1 VAKPNKKI
9 EASAPALKTPT
20 APVKLDIGCG
30 GNKKGPDWCG
40 VDQYA
45 MPGVDH
51 VFRIGGEKW
60 PFEDNSVDE
69 AHSSHFLEHLTNLN
83 GKFERVKFFNE
94 LHRVMMPG
102 AKCTLIFPHWAS
114 NRFYGDPTHCEPFSE
129 MGFYYLSREWRKAQA
144 PHSDVEWNP
153 NGYSCDFEATWGYSI
168 NPAIQTRNQEYQQF
182 ALQNY
187 KEAAQ
192 DMIATIT
199 CKK

>member
-1 VAKPNKKI
+1 VVNMSKRIAAEKLPV
-9 EASAPALKTPT
+9 TV

-30 GNKKGPDWCG
+30 GNKRPGFTG

-51 VFRIGGEKW
+51 VFRIGADRW
-60 PFEDNSVDE
+60 PFEDCSVEE
-69 AHSSHFLEHLTNLN
+69 AHCSHFLEHLTNLN
-83 GKFERVKFFNE
+83 SKWERVRFFNE
-94 LHRVMMPG
+94 LHRVMLAG

-144 PHSDVEWNP
+144 PHTDAEWNK
-153 NGYSCDFEATWGYSI
+153 NGYSCDFEATWGYSLSQ
-168 NPAIQTRNQEYQQF
+168 ALLTRNQEYQQF

-192 DMIATIT
+192 DIIATLT